1 MTGVSMRFGLLT
13 AAAGVLALAGLAF
26 RSTNAIP
33 SKTREPWKTGYW
45 VWAGDA
51 PASARFTPEILYVE
65 APATRWPRHL
75 PRAEQ
80 YVIVQRIE
88 PATPLTLVAAA
99 AIAEHYRTLVADAG
113 VGVHIA
119 GLQID
124 YDCPTRSLESYGAFL
139 KQVHQR
145 LPAGSF
151 LSITALLDWFGPRTE
166 IVSALRWVDE
176 FVPQFYDTAHE
187 RMSAGIAQPIDPS
200 KWAPVFN
207 SYRVPYRIGIS
218 SFGRIARRR
227 VDASG
232 RASVHYFRDVSPV
245 AFAGRKALTRSI
257 TTTSAG
263 ELIVHYDILARIEDK
278 PELQPGDVVDITFP
292 TEASVRTAYEAARQF
307 GDYCAG
313 ILAFRWPSRSETMTL
328 APDDVERIAAGESL
342 SAATNLEVRHA
353 ECIERQC
360 QDLYLDLGGHLLSA
374 DRAIGIRAAGPM
386 DLFLP
391 GGPLRPSTVH
401 ANEILVR
408 LPAYSGQGKVYLGRA
423 ISSSQVDFEVVQ
435 P

>member
-1 MTGVSMRFGLLT
+1 MTGVSIRFGLL
-13 AAAGVLALAGLAF
+13 AAVAGVLALASVAH
-26 RSTNAIP
+26 RSREAIP

-51 PASARFTPEILYVE
+51 PVSAEFTPEILYVD
-65 APATRWPRHL
+65 APATRWPRQL
-75 PRAEQ
+75 PQARQ

-88 PATPLTLVAAA
+88 PATPLTPVAAA
-99 AIAEHYRTLVADAG
+99 AIVEHFRTLVADAG
-113 VGVHIA
+113 AGVQIA

-139 KQVHQR
+139 QQVRRR
-145 LPAGSF
+145 LPAGSS

-207 SYRVPYRIGIS
+207 TYHVPYRIGIS

-245 AFAGRKALTRSI
+245 AFTGRKESTRSI
-257 TTTSAG
+257 KTMSTG
-263 ELIVHYDILARIEDK
+263 ELVVHYDILAPIEDK
-278 PELQPGDVVDITFP
+278 PELQPGDVDEITFP
-292 TEASVRTAYEAARQF
+292 TEASVRAA
-307 GDYCAG
+307 
-313 ILAFRWPSRSETMTL
+313 
-328 APDDVERIAAGESL
+328 
-342 SAATNLEVRHA
+342 
-353 ECIERQC
+353 
-360 QDLYLDLGGHLLSA
+360 
-374 DRAIGIRAAGPM
+374 
-386 DLFLP
+386 
-391 GGPLRPSTVH
+391 
-401 ANEILVR
+401 
-408 LPAYSGQGKVYLGRA
+408 
-423 ISSSQVDFEVVQ
+423 
-435 P
+435 

>member
-1 MTGVSMRFGLLT
+1 MTGVSIRLGLLA

-33 SKTREPWKTGYW
+33 SKTRESWKTGYW

-51 PASARFTPEILYVE
+51 PVSAAFTPEILYVE

-75 PRAEQ
+75 PQAEQ
-80 YVIVQRIE
+80 YVVVHRIE
-88 PATPLTLVAAA
+88 PATPLTPAAAA

-113 VGVHIA
+113 AGVHIA

-124 YDCPTRSLESYGAFL
+124 YDCPTRSLESYGRFL

-145 LPAGSF
+145 LPAGSS

-187 RMSAGIAQPIDPS
+187 RTSAGIAQPIDPS

-207 SYRVPYRIGIS
+207 VHHVPYRIGIS

-227 VDASG
+227 VDVSG
-232 RASVHYFRDVSPV
+232 RASVHYFRDASPM
-245 AFAGRKALTRSI
+245 AFAGRKQLTRSI
-257 TTTSAG
+257 TTTSTG
-263 ELIVHYDILARIEDK
+263 ELVVHYDVLAPIEDK
-278 PELQPGDVVDITFP
+278 PELQPGDVVEITFP
-292 TEASVRTAYEAARQF
+292 TEASVRAAYEAARQF
-307 GDYCAG
+307 GGYCAG

-328 APDDVERIAAGESL
+328 APDDVERIASGELL
-342 SAATNLEVRHA
+342 SAATNLEVRHPQ
-353 ECIERQC
+353 CIEREC
-360 QDLYLDLGGHLLSA
+360 QDLYLDLGGRVVSV
-374 DRAIGIRAAGPM
+374 DRTIGIRAAGAIDM
-386 DLFLP
+386 FLP
-391 GGPLRPSTVH
+391 GGPLHPSTVH

-408 LPAYSGQGKVYLGRA
+408 LPAFSGLGKVYLGRT
-423 ISSSQVDFEVVQ
+423 ISRGQVDFEVVQ